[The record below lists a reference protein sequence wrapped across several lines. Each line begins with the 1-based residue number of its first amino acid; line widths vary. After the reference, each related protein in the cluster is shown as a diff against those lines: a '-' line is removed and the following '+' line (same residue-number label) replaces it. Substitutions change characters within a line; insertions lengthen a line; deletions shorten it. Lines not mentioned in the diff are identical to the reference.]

1 MLVRIIWSLFTLD
14 WFQWHKNMA
23 HYTKQA
29 AAGLEEGGWLQDI
42 CTTAPKHQTQFNISS
57 SAAAAAAAALKKK
70 KKKKIGFLSSQEG
83 SDSSQI

>member
-42 CTTAPKHQTQFNISS
+42 CMTAPKHQTHFNILHLLLLLR
-57 SAAAAAAAALKKK
+57 LKKK
-70 KKKKIGFLSSQEG
+70 KKKKNWLPLISGRF
-83 SDSSQI
+83 

>member
-29 AAGLEEGGWLQDI
+29 AAGLEEGGVASGHLYDG
-42 CTTAPKHQTQFNISS
+42 TQTPDTFQHSS
-57 SAAAAAAAALKKK
+57 SAAAAALKKNK
-70 KKKKIGFLSSQEG
+70 K
-83 SDSSQI
+83 

>member
-29 AAGLEEGGWLQDI
+29 AAGLEEGGGGFR
-42 CTTAPKHQTQFNISS
+42 TFVRRHPNTRHISTFLHLLLLLLLR
-57 SAAAAAAAALKKK
+57 LKKK
-70 KKKKIGFLSSQEG
+70 KKKKNWLPLISGRF
-83 SDSSQI
+83 